1 MTTEITYNGW
11 TNRETWLVNLW
22 LTNEPGTYATL
33 TAIAESNWEL
43 YEKSDCL
50 KDFVYT
56 LCMGEN
62 SEINGTASSL
72 VCDLVTNSLG
82 SVDYREIISGNIE

>member
-1 MTTEITYNGW
+1 MTKDNTYNGW
-11 TNRETWLVNLW
+11 ANRETRLVNLW
-22 LTNEPGTYATL
+22 LTNEPNTEKTL
-33 TAIAESNWEL
+33 IEIAESNSEL
-43 YEKSDCL
+43 YEKSDQL

-72 VCDLVTNSLG
+72 VCDLVTNSLD
-82 SVDYREIISGNIE
+82 SVDYREIILGNIE

>member
-1 MTTEITYNGW
+1 MATDITYNGW

-22 LTNEPGTYATL
+22 LTNEPGTYETL
-33 TAIAESNWEL
+33 TEIAESNSEL
-43 YEKSDCL
+43 YEKADQL
-50 KDFVYT
+50 KAFVYT

-82 SVDYREIISGNIE
+82 SVEYREIISGNIE

>member
-22 LTNEPGTYATL
+22 LTNEPGTEKTL
-33 TAIAESNWEL
+33 TAIAESNSEL
-43 YEKSDCL
+43 YEKSDQL

-82 SVDYREIISGNIE
+82 SVDYREIISGTIE

>member
-1 MTTEITYNGW
+1 MTKDNTYNGW
-11 TNRETWLVNLW
+11 ANRETWLVNLW
-22 LTNEPGTYATL
+22 LTNEPNTEKTL
-33 TAIAESNWEL
+33 IEIAESNSEL
-43 YEKSDCL
+43 YEKSDQL

-72 VCDLVTNSLG
+72 VCDLVTNSLD
-82 SVDYREIISGNIE
+82 SVDYREIILGNIE

>member
-1 MTTEITYNGW
+1 MTKDNTYNGW

-22 LTNEPGTYATL
+22 LTNEPYTEKTL
-33 TAIAESNWEL
+33 TEIAESNSEL
-43 YEKSDCL
+43 YEKSDRL
-50 KDFVYT
+50 KAFVYT

-72 VCDLVTNSLG
+72 VCDLVVNSLD
-82 SVDYREIISGNIE
+82 SVDYREIISGTIE

>member
-1 MTTEITYNGW
+1 MTTDNTCNGW

-22 LTNEPGTYATL
+22 LTYEPGTYETL
-33 TAIAESNWEL
+33 RAITESNSEL
-43 YEKSDCL
+43 YEKSDQL

-72 VCDLVTNSLG
+72 VCDLVTNSLD
-82 SVDYREIISGNIE
+82 SVDYREIISGFLN

>member
-1 MTTEITYNGW
+1 MTKDNTYNGW
-11 TNRETWLVNLW
+11 ANRETWLVNLW
-22 LTNEPGTYATL
+22 LTNEPNTEKTL
-33 TAIAESNWEL
+33 IEIAESNSEL
-43 YEKSDCL
+43 YEKSDQL

-72 VCDLVTNSLG
+72 VCDLVTNSLD
-82 SVDYREIISGNIE
+82 SVEVLIDLQIQ